1 MKRVLVVDDEH
12 DTLELLRLM
21 LELNGYQ
28 AFTVLNSIEAIRVAQ
43 DNRPDCALLD
53 IMMPDL
59 DGFTLCKMMRLHP
72 ATMRLPIIFV
82 TAYSALDLEDRRREA
97 GADMV
102 LMKPVGMDALIEGI
116 ETAIGAR
123 PVAVPGAP
131 SVPPVKPFLSRYKL
145 LQKGPSQLEH
155 SNGDRVAGRPNG
167 SGTPR

>member
-1 MKRVLVVDDEH
+1 MKRVLVVDDEQ

-21 LELNGYQ
+21 LELNGFQ

-53 IMMPDL
+53 IMMPEL

-72 ATMRLPIIFV
+72 ATMKLPIIFV

-102 LMKPVGMDALIEGI
+102 LMKPVGMDTLIDGI
-116 ETAIGAR
+116 ETAIRAR
-123 PVAVPGAP
+123 PTT
-131 SVPPVKPFLSRYKL
+131 PPQSLPHPAPFLARYKL

-155 SNGDRVAGRPNG
+155 SNGDRVAGRSNG
-167 SGTPR
+167 TRTPH

>member
-1 MKRVLVVDDEH
+1 MRRVLVVDDEH

-53 IMMPDL
+53 IMMPEL

-102 LMKPVGMDALIEGI
+102 LMKPVGMDALIDGI
-116 ETAIGAR
+116 EKAIR
-123 PVAVPGAP
+123 MKPVAALAP
-131 SVPPVKPFLSRYKL
+131 VKPKPFLSRYKL
-145 LQKGPSQLEH
+145 LQKGPTPLEH
-155 SNGDRVAGRPNG
+155 SNGDRAAGRPDRP
-167 SGTPR
+167 GTPR

>member
-53 IMMPDL
+53 IMMPEL

-116 ETAIGAR
+116 EKAIGVR
-123 PVAVPGAP
+123 SLAVPT
-131 SVPPVKPFLSRYKL
+131 VPPVKPFLARYKL
-145 LQKGPSQLEH
+145 LQKGTTQREH

-167 SGTPR
+167 PGTPR

>member
-28 AFTVLNSIEAIRVAQ
+28 ALTVLNSIEAIRVAQ

-53 IMMPDL
+53 IMMPGL

-72 ATMRLPIIFV
+72 ATTRLPIIFV

-102 LMKPVGMDALIEGI
+102 LMKPVGMDMLIDGI
-116 ETAIGAR
+116 EMAITLR
-123 PVAVPGAP
+123 PVASLA
-131 SVPPVKPFLSRYKL
+131 PVKPFLARYKL
-145 LQKGPSQLEH
+145 LQKGPTSIER
-155 SNGDRVAGRPNG
+155 SNGDRVAGRPDRP
-167 SGTPR
+167 GTPR